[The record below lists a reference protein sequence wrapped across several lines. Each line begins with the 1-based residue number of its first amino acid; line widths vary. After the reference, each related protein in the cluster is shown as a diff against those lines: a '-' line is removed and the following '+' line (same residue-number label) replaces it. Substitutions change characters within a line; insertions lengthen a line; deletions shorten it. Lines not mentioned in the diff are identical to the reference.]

1 MFKAGHMMAR
11 RWQTIGI
18 VGALLVVG
26 CKKPAPPTTGAPPAA
41 PPAAEVTPSTK
52 AVPSSVNDAE
62 STAEDVQDDIM
73 KNDWSK
79 ASDKTRHL
87 QELSA
92 KMRQDSVPPADLA
105 TYDSAVATLASNVA
119 KKAQIPAAMA
129 ANNAYRATLAMMSRY
144 STKAPPQ
151 LGLMDADARDV
162 SYHAASGDWS
172 GAEKAATSFTSNYR
186 QIESTVKAKD
196 SKLDAQV
203 GGHLNELDRAVKA
216 KNAAAVSTTAKA
228 LEEDVDKI
236 EKLY

>member
-1 MFKAGHMMAR
+1 MMAT
-11 RWQTIGI
+11 RWQMIGI

-26 CKKPAPPTTGAPPAA
+26 CKKPAPPSAQAPGAA
-41 PPAAEVTPSTK
+41 PPAAEVTPTAK

-62 STAEDVQDDIM
+62 GTAEDVQDDIM

-92 KMRQDSVPPADLA
+92 KMRQDSVPAADLA

-119 KKAQIPAAMA
+119 KKAQLPAAMA

-144 STKAPPQ
+144 STKQPPQ
-151 LGLMDADARDV
+151 VGLMDADARDAG
-162 SYHAASGDWS
+162 YHAAAGDWS
-172 GAEKAATSFTSNYR
+172 GAEKAATSFTSSYR
-186 QIESTVKAKD
+186 EIEPTVK
-196 SKLDAQV
+196 SKNAQLDAQV
-203 GGHLNELDRAVKA
+203 GGHLNELDRAIKA
-216 KNAAAVSTTAKA
+216 KNAAAVTTAAKA